1 VTPNTEQTLR
11 DLECT
16 LHAYRR
22 QECNGATPLRSQFQ
36 QRSTTRGWFARRRK
50 SALVTGVAA
59 GALCLTGIIYATAQ
73 DAPPPSANPPA
84 APGATPPASQQ
95 TSPPAQS
102 PTPSATGPEK
112 EIPTINV
119 TAPRRAPEKPAIERQ
134 APKQTVAPQASPPA
148 RTRTTT
154 PQPQPRTT
162 ASQPQPRTA
171 QAETQTQSQPAEP
184 TETPPVTGEGPTA
197 NPTAFEKATITL
209 DKARDNLQPK
219 IGASVTTM
227 TRDNIERL
235 PGGDE
240 TPVDKAILQLPGV
253 SYDSAASNPSY
264 HIRNE
269 YANAQ
274 TRINGILLPE
284 GVSGLGP
291 ILEGNFIG
299 TMSLLTG
306 ALPAQYGL
314 RTAGVFDIT
323 TRSFFNNGGSVSVYG
338 GSHDTFTQ
346 SANYGGTFGDT
357 QYFVAGRNLGNAV
370 GIENPIAGYNAI
382 HDNTEQVKF
391 FGYASTLLDPS
402 TRLSIISGVSEA
414 KFQIPNN
421 PGQVP
426 TGDYGS
432 PTFPSSSLNERE
444 YDKYYY
450 NIVAVQTHSD
460 TVDTQLSAFSRF
472 ASVHFV
478 PDVYGDLAYNDV
490 AANVER
496 ESFLNG
502 VQFDSGFKINESHTL
517 RVGFAVSG
525 ESTNVT
531 NTQTVLPIAP
541 DGSVLPNPYTV
552 SDRDSLLGWNLGGY
566 IQDEWKVTDKLVLNY
581 GLRFDQLYQY
591 VDANQFSPRFGFVYK
606 PIDGTTIHGG
616 YSRYF
621 TPPYQAQAVPAN
633 LALVSNSTAQ
643 PDVPLDNKVLPERS
657 HYFDIGWDQK
667 ILPGLTVGVD
677 TYYKISTDMLD
688 DGQFG
693 QAVILT
699 QFNYA
704 KGYSEGIEFKAYYTN
719 GDFKAYANLAAN
731 NTKAIDVVSNQYL
744 IDPDEYAYLLNNWH
758 YTDDMQYLTGSAGV
772 SYRWEHATLFTA
784 DMIYGSGLRSG
795 DFNTDHVPP
804 YTQFNVGISH
814 DFYFAPDMK
823 ATVVRFD
830 VVNLF
835 DTVYE
840 LRDGSGIGV
849 FAAQYGPRRGFYVG
863 IRQML

>member
-1 VTPNTEQTLR
+1 MTPNAERTLR

-16 LHAYRR
+16 LDQHR
-22 QECNGATPLRSQFQ
+22 QRERNHATPLPTQHQ
-36 QRSTTRGWFARRRK
+36 QRSRFARRRK
-50 SALVTGVAA
+50 TALITGVAA

-73 DAPPPSANPPA
+73 DAPPPAN
-84 APGATPPASQQ
+84 ATPATPSTTPQ
-95 TSPPAQS
+95 TSPPAAS
-102 PTPSATGPEK
+102 PAPSATGPEK
-112 EIPTINV
+112 EIPAINV
-119 TAPRRAPEKPAIERQ
+119 TAPKRAPEKPAVEKQVPRQ
-134 APKQTVAPQASPPA
+134 AVAPQPA
-148 RTRTTT
+148 APTRTRTST
-154 PQPQPRTT
+154 PQPSQQTAQVRTQ
-162 ASQPQPRTA
+162 AQPQ
-171 QAETQTQSQPAEP
+171 QTQPTGPSEP

-197 NPTAFEKATITL
+197 NPTAFERNTLIL

-269 YANAQ
+269 YANSQ

-299 TMSLLTG
+299 SMSLLTG

-314 RTAGVFDIT
+314 RTSGVFDIT
-323 TRSFFNNGGSVSVYG
+323 TRSFFNDGGSVGVYG
-338 GSHDTFTQ
+338 GSHNTFVQ

-357 QYFVAGRNLGNAV
+357 QYFVAGRNLGNGV
-370 GIENPIAGYNAI
+370 GIENPTASYNAV

-402 TRLSIISGVSEA
+402 TRLSVISGVSEA

-432 PTFPSSSLNERE
+432 PSYLSSSLNERE

-450 NIVAVQTHSD
+450 NIVALQTHSD
-460 TVDTQLSAFSRF
+460 TVDTQLSTYSRF

-478 PDVYGDLAYNDV
+478 PDVYGDLVFNDV

-502 VQFDSGFKINESHTL
+502 VQFDSSYKLNDAHTL
-517 RVGFAVSG
+517 RAGFAVSS
-525 ESTNVT
+525 EATNVT
-531 NTQTVLPIAP
+531 NTQTVLPVAA
-541 DGSVLPNPYTV
+541 DGTVLPNPYTV
-552 SDRDSLLGWNLGGY
+552 SGRNSLVGWNIGGY
-566 IQDEWKVTDKLVLNY
+566 IQDEWRLTDKFVVNY
-581 GLRFDQLYQY
+581 GVRFDQLYQF

-616 YSRYF
+616 YARYF
-621 TPPYQAQAVPAN
+621 TPPYQAQAVPAD
-633 LALVSNSTAQ
+633 LSLVQNSTAQ
-643 PDVPLDNKVLPERS
+643 PDVPLNDKVLPERS

-677 TYYKISTDMLD
+677 AYYKMATDLID

-699 QFNYA
+699 QFNFA
-704 KGYSEGIEFKAYYTN
+704 KGISEGVEFKAYYTN

-731 NTKAIDVVSNQYL
+731 NTKSIDVISNQYL

-758 YTDDMQYLTGSAGV
+758 YIDDMQYLTGSAGA
-772 SYRWEHATLFTA
+772 SYRWDHATLFTV

-795 DFNTDHVPP
+795 DFNLDHVPP
-804 YTQFNVGISH
+804 YTQFNAGLSH
-814 DFYFAPDMK
+814 DFYLAPGAK

-830 VVNLF
+830 VVNMF

-849 FAAQYGPRRGFYVG
+849 FAPQYGPRRGFYVG
-863 IRQML
+863 IKQIL

>member
-1 VTPNTEQTLR
+1 VDPNVEEALR
-11 DLECT
+11 DLEVT
-16 LHAYRR
+16 LARHRRR
-22 QECNGATPLRSQFQ
+22 QRDSAASGEP
-36 QRSTTRGWFARRRK
+36 QRPSTKGEWFARRRK
-50 SALVTGVAA
+50 SALITGVAA

-73 DAPPPSANPPA
+73 DAPPPPNAAPPA
-84 APGATPPASQQ
+84 ASEATPSATPQ

-102 PTPSATGPEK
+102 PAPSATGPEK
-112 EIPTINV
+112 EIPAINV
-119 TAPRRAPEKPAIERQ
+119 TAPRRAPEKPA
-134 APKQTVAPQASPPA
+134 APKPVETPQSSGPA
-148 RTRTTT
+148 RARPT
-154 PQPQPRTT
+154 P
-162 ASQPQPRTA
+162 AQPRTA
-171 QAETQTQSQPAEP
+171 QVRTQTDPQPPGEP
-184 TETPPVTGEGPTA
+184 TESPPTSGEGPTA
-197 NPTAFEKATITL
+197 NPTAFERTTLTL
-209 DKARDNLQPK
+209 DKARENLQPK

-227 TRDNIERL
+227 TRDSIERL

-264 HIRNE
+264 HVRNE
-269 YANAQ
+269 YANTQ

-299 TMSLLTG
+299 SMSLLTG

-357 QYFVAGRNLGNAV
+357 QYFVAGRNLANAV

-391 FGYASTLLDPS
+391 FGYVSTLLDPS
-402 TRLSIISGVSEA
+402 TRLSVISGVSEA

-450 NIVAVQTHSD
+450 NIVALQTHSD
-460 TVDTQLSAFSRF
+460 TVDTQLSMFSRF

-478 PDVYGDLAYNDV
+478 PDVYGDLVFNDV

-502 VQFDSGFKINESHTL
+502 VQFDSGYKLNDAHTL
-517 RVGFAVSG
+517 RVGFAASA
-525 ESTNVT
+525 EATNVT
-531 NTQTVLPIAP
+531 NTQTVLPVAA
-541 DGSVLPNPYTV
+541 DGTVLPNPYTV
-552 SDRDSLLGWNLGGY
+552 SGRNSLVGWNIGGY
-566 IQDEWKVTDKLVLNY
+566 IQDEWKLTDKFVVNY
-581 GLRFDQLYQY
+581 GVRFDQLYQF

-606 PIDGTTIHGG
+606 PIDGTTVHAG
-616 YSRYF
+616 YARYF
-621 TPPYQAQAVPAN
+621 TPPYQAQAVPAD
-633 LALVSNSTAQ
+633 LSLVANSTAQ
-643 PDVPLDNKVLPERS
+643 PDVPLNNKVLPERS

-677 TYYKISTDMLD
+677 AYYKIATDLID

-699 QFNYA
+699 QFNFA
-704 KGYSEGIEFKAYYTN
+704 KGISEGVEFKAYYTN
-719 GDFKAYANLAAN
+719 GNFKAYANLAAN
-731 NTKAIDVVSNQYL
+731 NTKSIDVISNQYL

-758 YTDDMQYLTGSAGV
+758 YIDDMQYLTGSAGA
-772 SYRWEHATLFTA
+772 SYRWEHTTLFTV

-795 DFNTDHVPP
+795 FVNIDHVPP

-814 DFYFAPDMK
+814 DFYLAPDMK

-830 VVNLF
+830 IVNVF

-849 FAAQYGPRRGFYVG
+849 FAPQYGPRRGFYVG
-863 IRQML
+863 IRQIL

>member
-1 VTPNTEQTLR
+1 VTPNTERALR

-16 LHAYRR
+16 LDAYRR
-22 QECNGATPLRSQFQ
+22 QERNRATPLRTQLQ
-36 QRSTTRGWFARRRK
+36 QRSTTRDWFAGRRK

-59 GALCLTGIIYATAQ
+59 GALCLIGIIYATAQ
-73 DAPPPSANPPA
+73 DAPPANANRPA
-84 APGATPPASQQ
+84 APEAAPSTTPPAS
-95 TSPPAQS
+95 
-102 PTPSATGPEK
+102 PSTTGPEK
-112 EIPTINV
+112 EIPAINV
-119 TAPRRAPEKPAIERQ
+119 TAPKRTPEKPAV
-134 APKQTVAPQASPPA
+134 PKRVEAPQSSGPA
-148 RTRTTT
+148 RAR
-154 PQPQPRTT
+154 PSEPQPRTT
-162 ASQPQPRTA
+162 PQRAADAQPQTA
-171 QAETQTQSQPAEP
+171 PGSPAGP

-197 NPTAFEKATITL
+197 NPTAFERTTLTL

-227 TRDNIERL
+227 TRDAVERL

-299 TMSLLTG
+299 SMSLLTG

-346 SANYGGTFGDT
+346 SANYGGTLGDT
-357 QYFVAGRNLGNAV
+357 QYFVAGRNLANAV
-370 GIENPIAGYNAI
+370 GIENPTAGYNAI

-391 FGYASTLLDPS
+391 FGYVSTLLDPS
-402 TRLSIISGVSEA
+402 TRLSVISGASEA

-421 PGQVP
+421 PGQQP
-426 TGDYGS
+426 TGDYGGA
-432 PTFPSSSLNERE
+432 TFPSSSLNERE

-450 NIVAVQTHSD
+450 NIVALQTHSD
-460 TVDTQLSAFSRF
+460 AVDTQLSAFSRF
-472 ASVHFV
+472 ASVRFV
-478 PDVYGDLAYNDV
+478 PDVYGDLVFNDV

-502 VQFDSGFKINESHTL
+502 VQFDSGFKINDAHTL
-517 RVGFAVSG
+517 RVGFAASA

-531 NTQTVLPIAP
+531 NTQTVLPVAA
-541 DGSVLPNPYTV
+541 DGTVLPNPYTV
-552 SDRDSLLGWNLGGY
+552 SGRNSLVGWNIGGY
-566 IQDEWKVTDKLVLNY
+566 IQDEWKITDKFVVNY
-581 GLRFDQLYQY
+581 GVRFDQLYQF

-616 YSRYF
+616 YARYF
-621 TPPYQAQAVPAN
+621 TPPYQAQAVPAD
-633 LALVSNSTAQ
+633 LSLVQNSTAQ
-643 PDVPLDNKVLPERS
+643 PAVPLDNKVLPERS

-677 TYYKISTDMLD
+677 TYYKIATDQLD

-693 QAVILT
+693 AAYILT

-704 KGYSEGIEFKAYYTN
+704 KGYSEGVEFKANYTN

-758 YTDDMQYLTGSAGV
+758 YTDDMQYLTGSAGA
-772 SYRWEHATLFTA
+772 SYRWEHATLFTV

-795 DFNTDHVPP
+795 FVNTDHVPP
-804 YTQFNVGISH
+804 YTQFNVGLSH
-814 DFYFAPDMK
+814 DFYLAPDMK

-830 VVNLF
+830 IVNVF

-849 FAAQYGPRRGFYVG
+849 FAPQYGPRRGFFVG
-863 IRQML
+863 IRQVM

>member
-1 VTPNTEQTLR
+1 MTPNAERALR

-16 LHAYRR
+16 LDQFRR
-22 QECNGATPLRSQFQ
+22 REHDHATPLPTQHQHRN
-36 QRSTTRGWFARRRK
+36 GFARRRK
-50 SALVTGVAA
+50 TALITGAAA

-73 DAPPPSANPPA
+73 DAPPPPASATPAAPSATPQTPPPA
-84 APGATPPASQQ
+84 ASPA
-95 TSPPAQS
+95 
-102 PTPSATGPEK
+102 PSATGPEK
-112 EIPTINV
+112 EIPAINV
-119 TAPRRAPEKPAIERQ
+119 TAPRRALEKPAVERQ
-134 APKQTVAPQASPPA
+134 APKQAVAPQPASPT
-148 RTRTTT
+148 RTRTST
-154 PQPQPRTT
+154 PQPAQRTVQVRT
-162 ASQPQPRTA
+162 QAQPQ
-171 QAETQTQSQPAEP
+171 QTQTQPTGPSEP

-197 NPTAFEKATITL
+197 NPTAFERNTLTL

-299 TMSLLTG
+299 SMSLLTG

-323 TRSFFNNGGSVSVYG
+323 TRSFFNDGGSVGVYG
-338 GSHDTFTQ
+338 GSHNTFVQ

-357 QYFVAGRNLGNAV
+357 QYFVAGRNLGNGV
-370 GIENPIAGYNAI
+370 GIENPTAGYNAV

-402 TRLSIISGVSEA
+402 TRLSVISGVSEA

-432 PTFPSSSLNERE
+432 PSYLSSSLNERE

-450 NIVAVQTHSD
+450 NIVALQTHSD
-460 TVDTQLSAFSRF
+460 TVDTQLSTYSRF

-478 PDVYGDLAYNDV
+478 PDVYGDLVFNDV

-502 VQFDSGFKINESHTL
+502 VQFDSSFKLNDSHTL
-517 RVGFAVSG
+517 RAGFAVSS
-525 ESTNVT
+525 EATNVT
-531 NTQTVLPIAP
+531 NIQTVLPVAA
-541 DGSVLPNPYTV
+541 DGTVLPNPYTV
-552 SDRDSLLGWNLGGY
+552 SDRNSLVGWNIGGY
-566 IQDEWKVTDKLVLNY
+566 IQDEWKVTDKFVLNY
-581 GLRFDQLYQY
+581 GVRFDQLYQF
-591 VDANQFSPRFGFVYK
+591 VDANQFSPRIGFVYK

-621 TPPYQAQAVPAN
+621 TPPYQAQAVPED
-633 LALVSNSTAQ
+633 LSLVANSTAQ
-643 PDVPLDNKVLPERS
+643 PDIPLNNKVLPERS

-677 TYYKISTDMLD
+677 TYYKIATDMLD

-704 KGYSEGIEFKAYYTN
+704 KGYTEGVEFKANYTN
-719 GDFKAYANLAAN
+719 GDFKAYANLAASN
-731 NTKAIDVVSNQYL
+731 LKSINVITNQYL

-758 YTDDMQYLTGSAGV
+758 FTDDMQYLTGSAGA
-772 SYRWEHATLFTA
+772 SYRWDHATLFTV

-804 YTQFNVGISH
+804 YTQFNAGLSH
-814 DFYFAPDMK
+814 DFYLAPGAK

-830 VVNLF
+830 VVNMF

-849 FAAQYGPRRGFYVG
+849 FAPQYGPRRGFYVG
-863 IRQML
+863 IKQIM

>member
-1 VTPNTEQTLR
+1 VTPHAEQALQDLESTLDQYRRHQCERAVTLR
-11 DLECT
+11 AQ
-16 LHAYRR
+16 HR
-22 QECNGATPLRSQFQ
+22 
-36 QRSTTRGWFARRRK
+36 QRSTTRDPVAPRRK
-50 SALVTGVAA
+50 TALVTGVAA
-59 GALCLTGIIYATAQ
+59 GALCLAGIIYATAQ
-73 DAPPPSANPPA
+73 DAPPPGTAPSIAPQTPAPTQAPSA
-84 APGATPPASQQ
+84 T
-95 TSPPAQS
+95 T
-102 PTPSATGPEK
+102 PTPGTTGPEK
-112 EIPTINV
+112 EIPAINV
-119 TAPRRAPEKPAIERQ
+119 TAPKRATEKPVAR
-134 APKQTVAPQASPPA
+134 PKQAETPQSSGPARARPSVTPARSNAAPA
-148 RTRTTT
+148 RTADAQTA
-154 PQPQPRTT
+154 PQPTG
-162 ASQPQPRTA
+162 
-171 QAETQTQSQPAEP
+171 P

-197 NPTAFEKATITL
+197 NPTAFERNTLTL
-209 DKARDNLQPK
+209 DKARENILPK

-269 YANAQ
+269 YANSQ

-299 TMSLLTG
+299 SMSLLTG

-314 RTAGVFDIT
+314 RTSGVFDIT

-338 GSHDTFTQ
+338 GSHDTFVQ

-357 QYFVAGRNLGNAV
+357 QYFVAGRNLANAV
-370 GIENPIAGYNAI
+370 GIENPTNGYNAI
-382 HDNTEQVKF
+382 HDQTEQVKF
-391 FGYASTLLDPS
+391 FGYMSTLLDPS
-402 TRLSIISGVSEA
+402 TRLSVISGVSEA
-414 KFQIPNN
+414 KFQIPNS

-432 PTFPSSSLNERE
+432 PTFPSSSINERE

-450 NIVAVQTHSD
+450 NIVALQTHGEA
-460 TVDTQLSAFSRF
+460 VDTQLSTFSRY

-478 PDVYGDLAYNDV
+478 PDVYGDLVFNDV

-502 VQFDSGFKINESHTL
+502 VQFDSAYKLNDAHTL
-517 RVGFAVSG
+517 RVGFAMSA
-525 ESTNVT
+525 EATNVT
-531 NTQTVLPIAP
+531 NTQTVLPVAA
-541 DGSVLPNPYTV
+541 DGTVLANPYTV
-552 SDRDSLLGWNLGGY
+552 SGRNSLVGWNIGGY
-566 IQDEWKVTDKLVLNY
+566 MQDEWRLTDKFVVNY
-581 GLRFDQLYQY
+581 GLRFDQLYQF

-606 PIDGTTIHGG
+606 PVDGTTIHGG
-616 YSRYF
+616 YARYF
-621 TPPYQAQAVPAN
+621 TPPYQAQAVPAD
-633 LALVSNSTAQ
+633 LSLVSNSTAQ
-643 PDVPLDNKVLPERS
+643 PDVPLNNKVLPERS

-667 ILPGLTVGVD
+667 ILPGLTIGVD
-677 TYYKISTDMLD
+677 AYYKIATDLID

-704 KGYSEGIEFKAYYTN
+704 KGISEGVEFKAYYTN
-719 GDFKAYANLAAN
+719 GDFKAYANLSAN
-731 NTKAIDVVSNQYL
+731 NTKSIDVISNQYL

-758 YTDDMQYLTGSAGV
+758 FIDDMQYLTGSAGA
-772 SYRWEHATLFTA
+772 SYRWEHATLFTV

-795 DFNTDHVPP
+795 FVNIDHVPP
-804 YTQFNVGISH
+804 YTQINLGVSH
-814 DFYFAPDMK
+814 DFYLAPNMK
-823 ATVVRFD
+823 PTVVRFD
-830 VVNLF
+830 VVNMF

-849 FAAQYGPRRGFYVG
+849 FAPQYGPRRGFFVG
-863 IRQML
+863 IKQIL